1 MGKISSRPTRIL
13 YLSRPFPYLRKNT
26 EMGRKAGEVVSR
38 LYLRDPI
45 FSRDNPVFFVFIK
58 SGKNINS
65 HIIYPLMFVNINAY
79 SSTSIHIFHALIV
92 RNKKY

>member
-26 EMGRKAGEVVSR
+26 EMGRKAGDVVSR

-45 FSRDNPVFFVFIK
+45 FSRDNPIFFP
-58 SGKNINS
+58 
-65 HIIYPLMFVNINAY
+65 YL
-79 SSTSIHIFHALIV
+79 
-92 RNKKY
+92 

>member
-26 EMGRKAGEVVSR
+26 EMGRKAGDVVSR

-45 FSRDNPVFFVFIK
+45 FSRDNLVLVP
-58 SGKNINS
+58 
-65 HIIYPLMFVNINAY
+65 YL
-79 SSTSIHIFHALIV
+79 
-92 RNKKY
+92 